1 MQRSQESNGWLN
13 YRLCVLGSSRKK
25 RSYYLGWSRS
35 EQRFARS
42 TDSKDF
48 ANDLPALKTKL
59 TKYLSRAAESLPD
72 KAIRDIRVSSAR
84 DALKRIRAS
93 TAAKRLHWSNGC
105 VVERNESGS
114 KIVYLN
120 FLRIDANNNV
130 MNVYFHTKYTL
141 VVDDMKKVN

>member
-1 MQRSQESNGWLN
+1 MQSKIDLLDTEYSTWQVTAQFYDQYSNTHWALMQRSQESNGWLN

-25 RSYYLGWSRS
+25 RSYWLAWSRS

-42 TDSKDF
+42 TNAWDF

-84 DALKRIRAS
+84 DALKRIRAA
-93 TAAKRLHWSNGC
+93 TAVKR
-105 VVERNESGS
+105 
-114 KIVYLN
+114 IQ
-120 FLRIDANNNV
+120 
-130 MNVYFHTKYTL
+130 
-141 VVDDMKKVN
+141 